1 MENIE
6 EKLKKYVEQNKKK
19 CFALRD
25 WLILK
30 GNIYKFKEAL
40 IAVYE
45 AANGNFNTMN
55 DIIEH
60 LTEKRKVYGRTQ
72 VYAENNTPLM
82 GLRRDENGKLIVYGY
97 RDNMPLNPKGQHRP
111 TNNKIFR
118 KTDDKVSKTYQNSE
132 KKMYDLG
139 AQVREMFP
147 EGSNHD
153 ITFIMQAIKK
163 YADKRKVSTDK
174 VILSMKK
181 GRLEYNDE
189 LDRLVPV
196 VRENTQR
203 RTILIREDV
212 ANEIASEMNMTEYKF
227 NSNIKQ
233 FLHDLLVDPS
243 NAKVPFILKQYGYNR
258 KRLIYFLSHFDI
270 LRKTERISDKGDDGQ
285 PKTATMMVKF
295 QVPKKNFDRKLHKLY
310 IRLFEDNTNQKQEE
324 LTEDGEACGAT
335 TCDASSGQF
344 SQPVFPMQRRTFN
357 EEMNIEEDT
366 TCGSVGDYQYD
377 VPFTVDDETLKRNNG
392 YGGSNS
398 VNFAE

>member
-25 WLILK
+25 WLTLK
-30 GNIYKFKEAL
+30 GGIYKFKETL
-40 IAVYE
+40 IAIYDE
-45 AANGNFNTMN
+45 AGGNSNVMN

-72 VYAENNTPLM
+72 VYAENNTPM
-82 GLRRDENGKLIVYGY
+82 IGLRRDENGKLSVYGY
-97 RDNMPLNPKGQHRP
+97 REGLLLNAKGQHRP
-111 TNNKIFR
+111 SNNKIFR
-118 KTDDKVSKTYQNSE
+118 KSDDNVSKTYQNSE
-132 KKMYDLG
+132 KKMYDFG

-147 EGSNHD
+147 NGSNHD

-163 YADKRKVSTDK
+163 YAEKRKVSTDK
-174 VILSMKK
+174 VLLSMKK
-181 GRLEYNDE
+181 GRLKYDEE

-196 VRENTQR
+196 VREGKER
-203 RTILIREDV
+203 KTILISEDV
-212 ANEIASEMNMTEYKF
+212 ARQIADELNMTEYKF
-227 NSNIKQ
+227 KSNVKQ

-243 NAKVPFILKQYGYNR
+243 NAKVPFIFKQNGYSR
-258 KRLIYFLSHFDI
+258 KRLIYFLTHYDL
-270 LRKTERISDKGDDGQ
+270 LRKSERISDKDDNGE

-295 QVPKKNFDRKLHKLY
+295 QVPKKDFDRKLHKLY
-310 IRLFEDNTNQKQEE
+310 IRLFEDNTRQKQED

-344 SQPVFPMQRRTFN
+344 SQPAFPMQRRTFN

-377 VPFTVDDETLKRNNG
+377 VPFVGDDETLKRNNG
-392 YGGSNS
+392 YGGSTS
-398 VNFAE
+398 VNFAK